1 MLSSNRTEDRRRCGT
16 GFTLIE
22 LLVVIAIIAI
32 LAAMLL
38 PALAKAKQTAYK
50 TQCASNLKQWGVA
63 VTMYAGDF
71 GDRFPNGNLVNPNIY
86 FGMGWVSP
94 NFDTNVYPVYLY
106 KNQAGSATTGLRKQ
120 NDVIY
125 CPSDTWHRDY
135 EAASGAPGLIGYH
148 WLPARL
154 SDGRYLTAYAPWFV
168 RTKLGTQCH
177 NAPVM
182 ADSIETQSGSWM
194 MSFSYASFNF
204 SGPGANH
211 AGKSGV
217 PIGGNF
223 LYEDGHVEW
232 VKFNGNTRLI
242 TIAALNGS
250 SGYYDAPV
258 AIGSGPW

>member
-1 MLSSNRTEDRRRCGT
+1 
-16 GFTLIE
+16 
-22 LLVVIAIIAI
+22 
-32 LAAMLL
+32 
-38 PALAKAKQTAYK
+38 
-50 TQCASNLKQWGVA
+50 
-63 VTMYAGDF
+63 
-71 GDRFPNGNLVNPNIY
+71 
-86 FGMGWVSP
+86 
-94 NFDTNVYPVYLY
+94 
-106 KNQAGSATTGLRKQ
+106 
-120 NDVIY
+120 
-125 CPSDTWHRDY
+125 
-135 EAASGAPGLIGYH
+135 
-148 WLPARL
+148 
-154 SDGRYLTAYAPWFV
+154 
-168 RTKLGTQCH
+168 
-177 NAPVM
+177 M